1 MSRSYAKESKKSKPV
16 GIRYNLEEF
25 SVAIKKSGKKTAQA
39 LFDFLLTN
47 YVYSGAQ
54 QTATDLT
61 TINTEPIKFKQ
72 PAKDFKYYSRLIPDL
87 TFENE
92 YREFVEEVQASP
104 TLTQKEKE
112 TLILALK
119 NK

>member
-1 MSRSYAKESKKSKPV
+1 
-16 GIRYNLEEF
+16 
-25 SVAIKKSGKKTAQA
+25 
-39 LFDFLLTN
+39 
-47 YVYSGAQ
+47 
-54 QTATDLT
+54 
-61 TINTEPIKFKQ
+61 
-72 PAKDFKYYSRLIPDL
+72 L